1 MPGDHI
7 DAILPD
13 PSLMKPIGKTLSGRC
28 EHPEFSRAMLADI
41 AKRDDNLNP
50 HRLKARLAEL
60 RVKIGRSLIDPGTP
74 LAIPSGESSELD
86 LDGRDGLPGNF
97 YGEGFTADFDRQ

>member
-1 MPGDHI
+1 MSGDHI
-7 DAILPD
+7 DAIPPA

-28 EHPEFSRAMLADI
+28 EQPEFAHVGLADI
-41 AKRDDNLNP
+41 TKREDNLNP
-50 HRLKARLAEL
+50 YRLKAKLAEL
-60 RVKIGRSLIDPGTP
+60 RAKIGRSLMASGTP